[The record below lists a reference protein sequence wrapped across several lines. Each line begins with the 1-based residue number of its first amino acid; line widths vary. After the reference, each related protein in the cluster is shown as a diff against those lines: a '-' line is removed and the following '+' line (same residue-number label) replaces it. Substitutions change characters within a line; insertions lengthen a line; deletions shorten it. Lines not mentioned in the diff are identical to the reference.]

1 MYLLNKFYL
10 KGGKM
15 VKTILKNYKGTLL
28 LLLAILIGGMA
39 GIVFGPK
46 ASIVK
51 PFGDLFLNLMFMI
64 IVPLVFFSIA
74 SAIANMNGMKRLG
87 KIMGSIF
94 LVFILTALI
103 SSVIGLIGTMIINPL
118 EDTDTTLI
126 KQVNE
131 FY

>member
-1 MYLLNKFYL
+1 
-10 KGGKM
+10 M

-28 LLLAILIGGMA
+28 LLLAIVIGGVA

-94 LVFILTALI
+94 LVFILTATFHPSL
-103 SSVIGLIGTMIINPL
+103 GFIGTMIINPL
-118 EDTDTTLI
+118 EEHGYNTD
-126 KQVNE
+126 
-131 FY
+131 